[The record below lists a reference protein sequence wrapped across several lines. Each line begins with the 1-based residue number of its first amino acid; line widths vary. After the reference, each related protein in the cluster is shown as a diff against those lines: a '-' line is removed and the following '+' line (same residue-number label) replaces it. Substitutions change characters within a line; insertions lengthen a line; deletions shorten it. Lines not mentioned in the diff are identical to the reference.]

1 MAKLMKLTGFLC
13 ILISVTGCWDRVEIE
28 ERGFV
33 IGAAIDTTEK
43 SSDDSFGTRPN
54 KARKEDYQL
63 TYQYVVPANIQ
74 GSGSDGQSKGGS
86 GGGNPYFNV
95 SSEGKTIFQITRQ
108 LSTQVGRSPY
118 LQHVKIIVLSEAL
131 SKQGYLYDA
140 LDFFVR
146 DHEMRRVAKVM
157 VTNGEAIDA
166 LQVDPKNEPMPIMFL
181 ESITQN
187 TVKTAKMLPPTNL
200 GDVHENLLMGTSFV
214 IPRLVV
220 NNKKAAI
227 SGAAVFDS
235 QDQKLVGTLN
245 DKETIGLNFILGD
258 IQGGVLEFLMND
270 QYFAVEVKQAK
281 NKIVTNALDKN
292 QMKFTIE
299 INSEGNIGE
308 SYGNLN
314 LLEPKELAE
323 IEKKAEQEIELL
335 VNQVIEKLQKEYKVD
350 VIRLGEQ
357 LKQDHYRIW
366 ESVKNDWDKGE
377 NYFSKSV
384 IDLKVNFKL
393 REIGSSIETVQ

>member
-1 MAKLMKLTGFLC
+1 MAKLMKLSGILC
-13 ILISVTGCWDRVEIE
+13 ILLSVTGCWDRVEIE

-33 IGAAIDTTEK
+33 IGAAIDTTEENP
-43 SSDDSFGTRPN
+43 DDSFENLPN
-54 KARKEDYQL
+54 NARKENYKL
-63 TYQYVVPANIQ
+63 TYQYVVPASIQ
-74 GSGSDGQSKGGS
+74 GSGGGQSEGGS
-86 GGGNPYFNV
+86 AGGSPFFNV

-118 LQHVKIIVLSEAL
+118 LQHVKIIVLSEEL

-157 VTNGEAIDA
+157 VTNGKAIDA

-200 GDVHENLLMGTSFV
+200 GDVHENLLIGTSFV

-220 NNKKAAI
+220 DNKNAAI

-258 IQGGVLEFLMND
+258 IEGGVLEFLMKD

-281 NKIVTNALDKN
+281 TKIVTNALDKN
-292 QMKFTIE
+292 QMKFSIE

-314 LLEPKELAE
+314 LLEPKVLAE
-323 IEKKAEQEIELL
+323 IEKKAEQEIELI

-350 VIRLGEQ
+350 VIRLGEH
-357 LKQDHYRIW
+357 LKQDHYQVW
-366 ESVKNDWDKGE
+366 ESVKDDWDKGE
-377 NYFSKSV
+377 NYFSNSV
-384 IDLKVNFKL
+384 IDLKVNFTL
-393 REIGSSIETVQ
+393 REIGSSVETVQ